1 MRNKR
6 RIQSLVVCSDIVGAL
21 TKITVASNEI
31 SNVAL
36 HIRIRRILVRGLLLL
51 LQLRKHVVVV
61 WVYQRVLPNQ
71 EVSPGSL
78 VLVVHIV
85 AHEWMLSVKL

>member
-6 RIQSLVVCSDIVGAL
+6 RIQSLVVCSDVVGAL
-21 TKITVASNEI
+21 TKIAVASNEI

-36 HIRIRRILVRGLLLL
+36 HIRIRRILIRGFLLL

-61 WVYQRVLPNQ
+61 GVYQ
-71 EVSPGSL
+71 
-78 VLVVHIV
+78 
-85 AHEWMLSVKL
+85 